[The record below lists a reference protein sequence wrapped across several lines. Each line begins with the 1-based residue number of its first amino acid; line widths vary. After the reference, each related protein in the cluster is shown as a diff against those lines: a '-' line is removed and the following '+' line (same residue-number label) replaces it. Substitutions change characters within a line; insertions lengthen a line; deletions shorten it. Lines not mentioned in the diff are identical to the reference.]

1 MSGVTLDL
9 SLAIA
14 PRVTGGVDAQS
25 LQGHPRAEDAVPA
38 VLAAVESGELG
49 FWQLPSEEDLAGAC
63 VDMALRLRE
72 RFDQMVVLGI
82 GGSSLGGRMLLEAL
96 ADVEAQKRVR
106 FIDNV
111 DPVRFE
117 RMLADLDIERTCFN
131 VISKSGGTVET
142 AAQFVVLRDRLKQA
156 FGDAGYA
163 ERMIATTDPEK
174 GLMRDIANEDGLK
187 TLPIPGNVGGRFSV
201 LTAVGLL
208 PAAFAGVDVRA
219 LLAGAQDMRARCVTD
234 DVTTNPALAL
244 AALHHLADTQLGRK
258 VHVVMPY
265 ADRLRALGEWY
276 CQLWGESLGK
286 ATTRTGETVHVGP
299 TPVVAVGSTDQHS
312 QIQLYVEGPEDKL
325 INFIA
330 VAELEEQTPFPASL
344 PEGYRYLE
352 GHSMAG
358 LFDAERRGTALALA
372 RVGRP
377 STTTTLE
384 RIDAASL
391 GGLIFLW
398 EAATAFAG
406 ELYDINAFDQ
416 PGVEMG
422 KQIAYA
428 LMGRAGYD
436 EALHGL
442 EGLTESDPTWCL
454 KG

>member
-1 MSGVTLDL
+1 MTGIALDL
-9 SLAIA
+9 SLALA
-14 PRVTGGVDAQS
+14 PRVAGGVAVET
-25 LQGHPRAEDAVPA
+25 LRAHPRAEAAVPA

-49 FWQLPSEEDLAGAC
+49 FWQLPSQDHVADAC
-63 VDMALRLRE
+63 IDMATRLRE
-72 RFDQMVVLGI
+72 RFDQIVVLGI

-96 ADVEAQKRVR
+96 ADGEGQRRVR

-117 RMLADLDIERTCFN
+117 RALSGLDLERTCFN

-142 AAQFVVLRDRLKQA
+142 AAQFVVLRDRLLQA
-156 FGDAGYA
+156 FGPSGYA

-174 GLMRDIANEDGLK
+174 GLMREIAEDDGLQ
-187 TLPIPGNVGGRFSV
+187 TLGIPGNVGGRFSV

-208 PAAFAGVDVRA
+208 PAAFAGVDVRG
-219 LLAGAQDMRARCVTD
+219 LLAGALDMRARCMTD
-234 DVTTNPALAL
+234 EVTTNPALAL

-258 VHVVMPY
+258 IHVVMPY

-286 ATTRTGETVHVGP
+286 ATTRGGEEVHVGP
-299 TPVVAVGSTDQHS
+299 TPIVAVGSTDQHS

-325 INFIA
+325 VNFIA

-344 PEGYRYLE
+344 PEGYRYLA

-372 RVGRP
+372 RLGRP

-384 RIDAASL
+384 RIDAAAL

-428 LMGRAGYD
+428 LMGRAGYED
-436 EALHGL
+436 ALQGL
-442 EGLTESDPTWCL
+442 EGLTESDPAWCM
-454 KG
+454 KA

>member
-1 MSGVTLDL
+1 MTGITLDL
-9 SLAIA
+9 SLAMA
-14 PRVTGGVDAQS
+14 PRVAGGVSSES
-25 LQGHPRAEDAVPA
+25 LRAHPRAADAVPA
-38 VLAAVESGELG
+38 VLSAVEEGELG
-49 FWQLPSEEDLAGAC
+49 FWQLPAQTDVADAC
-63 VDMALRLRE
+63 KDMAMRLRE
-72 RFDQMVVLGI
+72 RFDQMVILGI

-96 ADVEAQKRVR
+96 AAPEEQSRVL

-117 RMLADLDIERTCFN
+117 RALSKLDLERTCFN

-142 AAQFVVLRDRLKQA
+142 AAQFVVLRDRLIQQ
-156 FGDAGYA
+156 FGSDGYA
-163 ERMIATTDPEK
+163 ERMVATTDPAK
-174 GLMRDIANEDGLK
+174 GLMREIADEDGLQ
-187 TLPIPGNVGGRFSV
+187 TLSIPGNVGGRFSV

-208 PAAFAGVDVRA
+208 PAAFAGIDVHA
-219 LLAGAQDMRARCVTD
+219 LLGGALDMRARCVSD
-234 DVTTNPALAL
+234 DVTLNPALAL
-244 AALHHLADTQLGRK
+244 AALHHIADTQMGRK

-286 ATTRTGETVHVGP
+286 ATTRAGETVHVGP

-325 INFIA
+325 VNFIA
-330 VAELEEQTPFPASL
+330 VAEPEEQTPFPNAL

-372 RVGRP
+372 RLGRP
-377 STTTTLE
+377 STTTTLTC
-384 RIDAASL
+384 IDAKAL
-391 GGLIFLW
+391 GELVFLW

-428 LMGRAGYD
+428 LMGRDGFD
-436 EALHGL
+436 EALQGL
-442 EGLTESDPTWCL
+442 EGLTESDATWCI